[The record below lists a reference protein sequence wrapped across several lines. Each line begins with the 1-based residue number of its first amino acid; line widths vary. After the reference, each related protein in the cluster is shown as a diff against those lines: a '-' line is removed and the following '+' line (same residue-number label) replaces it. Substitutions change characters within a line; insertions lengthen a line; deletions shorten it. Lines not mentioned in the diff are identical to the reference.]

1 MKKFNTK
8 AILAATMVATMVT
21 IACGTAYADS
31 NVDTSIAIS
40 ETAELTDIG
49 GYACYE
55 RDGNYWTVLDGEEY
69 LVIDTRDVLAKA
81 GEWAGTNSVKASIGE
96 PTGWKNNTHI
106 SLANGASYTDDVYIT
121 QGDYYSPIFEVT
133 PNMTDFRFRFKTNH
147 FLTYSY
153 EITFWYHF
161 QNPINEWH
169 PETVTIK
176 FNSLGNNKIISPG
189 TMSGVIDGVGIEID
203 SANSSQKDFEYTFT
217 PM

>member
-8 AILAATMVATMVT
+8 AILAATMATTMVA

-81 GEWAGTNSVKASIGE
+81 SELVGTNNVQASIGE

-106 SLANGASYTDDVYIT
+106 SLPNGSSYTGNVYIT

-133 PNMTDFRFRFKTNH
+133 PTMNDFRFKFDTDH
-147 FLTYSY
+147 ILVYSY
-153 EITFWYHF
+153 EMTFWYHF
-161 QNPINEWH
+161 QSPLNQWH
-169 PETVTIK
+169 PETVKIS
-176 FNSLGNNKIISPG
+176 FSGIPGYKIIMPG
-189 TMSGVIDGVGIEID
+189 TMSGIIDGLGIEIN
-203 SANSSQKDFEYTFT
+203 SANSSQKDFKYTLT